1 MVTFIFIIITVVVVI
16 TMAIDKIIS
25 PGGNSAYVLFIGTSV
40 AQLGK
45 ELANLDWDFRFY
57 LLILWQVIIV
67 MIIIIMMIIILM
79 M

>member
-1 MVTFIFIIITVVVVI
+1 M
-16 TMAIDKIIS
+16 
-25 PGGNSAYVLFIGTSV
+25 LFIGTSV